1 MPHLPI
7 RWSFLK
13 LNPKFIKSL
22 TSLID
27 IIDTNSDMTESST
40 WFRVSIGVS
49 LEVRVG
55 FGPVVV
61 CELEDAFKFCTR
73 QIQELGLRM
82 LLIRK
87 EKEKKTD
94 LHEKI

>member
-7 RWSFLK
+7 RWSFLE
-13 LNPKFIKSL
+13 LNTKFIESL
-22 TSLID
+22 TSLVH

-61 CELEDAFKFCTR
+61 CELKDAFKVLYKVDSGTR
-73 QIQELGLRM
+73 TEDVVDTSKKR
-82 LLIRK
+82 
-87 EKEKKTD
+87 KKTD
-94 LHEKI
+94 LHGKI